1 MVKDGNVSQMG
12 QNKNDK
18 CQSCSASMS
27 MNLAMDREEIY
38 VRLREKGF
46 RLTEQRKAIID
57 VILSEN
63 CTCCKELYYCV
74 TKKMPEIGLA
84 TAYRMVSVLEEVG
97 AVKREGSFKVCAI
110 NPPGEKWE
118 LVLDSGRVITLE
130 DATLKKVIESG
141 LRNEGFINDEKV
153 ITFQEHKEK

>member
-1 MVKDGNVSQMG
+1 MSENIRIPQTG
-12 QNKNDK
+12 QNKNEK

-27 MNLAMDREEIY
+27 MNNEMDKEEIY
-38 VRLREKGF
+38 ARLRENGF

-57 VILSEN
+57 VILNEN

-84 TAYRMVSVLEEVG
+84 TAYRMVSVLEEIG

-118 LVLDSGRVITLE
+118 MVLDSGRVIAL
-130 DATLKKVIESG
+130 DDSTLKKVIESG
-141 LRNEGFINDEKV
+141 LRNEGFINNESVTD
-153 ITFQEHKEK
+153 FQEHKEK